1 MLTIY
6 NIQKIEGNKIHTPH
20 AHWVVMS
27 IEERKHDYIIK
38 VRFDYGITFGVKHP
52 KYVNFKLLR
61 YNEFSSTLNE
71 WRLYNDQ
78 DNGYTTLTK
87 GLLNFRIFVGILGGQ
102 LDSFSNSF

>member
-1 MLTIY
+1 MLTIG
-6 NIQKIEGNKIHTPH
+6 NRQKIEGTKIHTPH

-38 VRFDYGITFGVKHP
+38 VRFDYGTTLGVKNP

-87 GLLNFRIFVGILGGQ
+87 GLLNFKVFVGILGGQ
-102 LDSFSNSF
+102 LHSFSN

>member
-27 IEERKHDYIIK
+27 IEERKNDYIIK

-71 WRLYNDQ
+71 WKLYNDQ
-78 DNGYTTLTK
+78 DSGYTTLTK
-87 GLLNFRIFVGILGGQ
+87 GLLTFKMFVGILGGQ
-102 LDSFSNSF
+102 LHSFSN

>member
-1 MLTIY
+1 MLTIG
-6 NIQKIEGNKIHTPH
+6 NRQKIEGTKIHTPH

-38 VRFDYGITFGVKHP
+38 VRFDYGTTFGVKNP

-71 WRLYNDQ
+71 WKLYNDQ
-78 DNGYTTLTK
+78 DNGYITLTK
-87 GLLNFRIFVGILGGQ
+87 GLLNFKMFVGMLGGQ
-102 LDSFSNSF
+102 LHSFSN